1 MARPRTHYYAGNA
14 RFEQSLDVYTPAYP
28 EAAGCEPLPLVV
40 LVIGSAWCGH
50 RHFIYGGTSWWNSA
64 GPKTVASLGAVCVCI
79 RHRGAFPPPPTSLL
93 GALLVACLLAP
104 LLPQHPLLLLG
115 ALLLLAWH
123 PLARGAA
130 THEQMIDDVASAL
143 LWVRA
148 HRTELVAAPGAAP
161 PAKMVFGGYSSGA
174 HVAMCLLQRPD
185 LLAARGLP
193 PPAELCDG
201 VLLLSGVL
209 GTRLTCG
216 AAAAPQGA
224 PALTNSVSRM
234 VFGATAAEALP
245 SPVHDVAA
253 SPTLPHLLVCCEHEL
268 FGLPLLEEGM
278 SVYFATREM
287 AARLARRWCRAPRVA
302 CSAAP
307 CRTALLRTAPP
318 RARVPP
324 TAPPSL
330 PPALP
335 RPGGYPRGSC
345 CSSRTTGSYS
355 ARARSRAHC
364 ARACQRSWVARWWG
378 GRVNRGR
385 PGEGG

>member
-50 RHFIYGGTSWWNSA
+50 RHFIYSGTSWWNSA

-79 RHRGAFPPPPTSLL
+79 RHRGAFPRPPTSLL
-93 GALLVACLLAP
+93 GALLVACLLP
-104 LLPQHPLLLLG
+104 LLPQHPLLLI
-115 ALLLLAWH
+115 AAVLLLVWH

-209 GTRLTCG
+209 GTRLTCS

-234 VFGATAAEALP
+234 VFGAAAAEALP

-253 SPTLPHLLVCCEHEL
+253 SPTLPHLLVCCEHEV

-278 SVYFATREM
+278 SVYFASREM
-287 AARLARRWCRAPRVA
+287 AARLARRLAPRPTRSLL
-302 CSAAP
+302 CSPMPHPPCCAP
-307 CRTALLRTAPP
+307 RPP

-324 TAPPSL
+324 TVPLTL
-330 PPALP
+330 PPALSLGQ
-335 RPGGYPRGSC
+335 GG
-345 CSSRTTGSYS
+345 THA
-355 ARARSRAHC
+355 ARAPQVGPLVRTPLERARERT
-364 ARACQRSWVARWWG
+364 ARGPASASGWRDG
-378 GRVNRGR
+378 GEND
-385 PGEGG
+385 